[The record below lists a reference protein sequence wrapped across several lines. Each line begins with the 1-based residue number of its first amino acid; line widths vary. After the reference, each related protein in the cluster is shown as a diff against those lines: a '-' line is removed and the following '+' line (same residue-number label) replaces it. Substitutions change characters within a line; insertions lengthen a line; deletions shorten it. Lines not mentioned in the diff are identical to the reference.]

1 MSTESR
7 RQCKEMI
14 SYCRRDVSVNDVLV
28 GAVKVAS
35 KAVDKARDVA
45 ERAVGKAQ
53 QWYIYLFR

>member
-1 MSTESR
+1 M
-7 RQCKEMI
+7 
-14 SYCRRDVSVNDVLV
+14 SVNDVLV